1 MRYLGIL
8 LVSAKAFSCAFDNN
22 KRSFYRSFNSIFG
35 KVGRVAS
42 QEVVVQ
48 LVKTKCLPSLMYG
61 LDACPVNN
69 KQTKS
74 LDFAITSSFRKI
86 FDTKSADI
94 VKDCMNA
101 FNCLSTSAAII
112 SKKCKFL
119 IKYSSLIDNE
129 LCQLFST
136 AATNERMSLES

>member
-1 MRYLGIL
+1 MRYLGIY
-8 LVSAKAFSCAFDNN
+8 LVSANAFSCTFDNN
-22 KRSFYRSFNSIFG
+22 KRSFYRSFNSILG

-48 LVKTKCLPSLMYG
+48 LVKTKCLPSLLYG
-61 LDACPVNN
+61 LDVCPVNN

-94 VKDCMNA
+94 VKECMDA
-101 FNCLSTSAAII
+101 FNCLSTSAAVIR
-112 SKKCKFL
+112 KKCKFL
-119 IKYSSLIDNE
+119 VKYSSLIDNG
-129 LCQLFST
+129 LCHLFS
-136 AATNERMSLES
+136 AVATKERLLIT